1 MCDAVEELVEKYTLP
16 ERTFFALADT
26 TQGFRLVNSRYR
38 SVAEISQNLAS
49 RDLAHL
55 CKLGLLEAHGERRG
69 RYYTATEITREIRAK
84 TREPRVPIADPFTL
98 DTVVKPDAPLL
109 ALLK

>member
-1 MCDAVEELVEKYTLP
+1 MCDAVDELVAKFKLP
-16 ERTFFALADT
+16 ERMFYALADT

-38 SVAEISQNLAS
+38 SVADISQNLAS

-55 CKLGLLEAHGERRG
+55 CELGLLEAHGERRG
-69 RYYTATEITREIRAK
+69 RFYTATAVTQEIRAR
-84 TREPRVPIADPFTL
+84 TREARVPISDPFIELATKVEL
-98 DTVVKPDAPLL
+98 PLL